1 MHHRIL
7 FLLLSAAA
15 LCFADDVA
23 APADSASAP
32 AQETA
37 TASVGQD
44 TLSGAGTEAVADAPI
59 TADEPDSVAIYREL
73 IKQEEAGADFGAN
86 FVGMAFSS
94 ALMGAGV
101 AFAFTSSFDYILRE
115 NRNTLLGLSAI
126 SLAFA
131 LPTFFSNVNAYGAHK
146 KHAERRDAYRDA
158 LERRL
163 ERDATFSAADDEDD
177 GAITPEEV
185 ENYRKLI
192 KREADQ
198 ARYGA
203 NIFGIAFSG
212 ILIGAGIG
220 FLVSVPYVHDPDPD
234 DWLDLAPA
242 VAATFGFMSL
252 SLGVPVFAFNIYA
265 YHSHKKHAA
274 RRDAYR
280 DELERRLGRKPKE
293 EERSS
298 AQVLFVPTVDVANS
312 GAGLNLAVL
321 F

>member
-1 MHHRIL
+1 MNR
-7 FLLLSAAA
+7 FLLILAAA
-15 LCFADDVA
+15 AAFCFADDIAMPVA
-23 APADSASAP
+23 QDSLPASEVVTAA
-32 AQETA
+32 AQ
-37 TASVGQD
+37 G
-44 TLSGAGTEAVADAPI
+44 TLSAAGTEAV
-59 TADEPDSVAIYREL
+59 ADEPDSVAIYREL
-73 IKQEEAGADFGAN
+73 IKQEAASADFGAN

-280 DELERRLGRKPKE
+280 DELERRLGRKPA

-298 AQVLFVPTVDVANS
+298 AQVLLVPTVDVANS
-312 GAGLNLAVL
+312 GAGLNLAIL

>member
-1 MHHRIL
+1 MNR
-7 FLLLSAAA
+7 FLLILAAA
-15 LCFADDVA
+15 AAFCFADDIAMPVA
-23 APADSASAP
+23 QDSLPASEVVTAA
-32 AQETA
+32 AQ
-37 TASVGQD
+37 G
-44 TLSGAGTEAVADAPI
+44 TLSAAGTEAV
-59 TADEPDSVAIYREL
+59 ADEPDSVAIYREL

-94 ALMGAGV
+94 VLMGAGV
-101 AFAFTSSFDYILRE
+101 AFALTSSFDYILRE

-293 EERSS
+293 EERAG
-298 AQVLFVPTVDVANS
+298 AQVLLVPTVDVANS
-312 GAGLNLAVL
+312 GAGLNLAIL